1 MKDRSTLIIGSL
13 LVIAIL
19 AGILVAGC
27 TQAQTPPETPV
38 PTTVPATVA
47 TTPAETAVPTAET
60 TTVPETPNATPTAA
74 PTTPT
79 AVPTP
84 VTHETNTL
92 IIATT
97 TSLYDTKLLDTIQDT
112 YEKETGVNLKITAQ
126 GTGIAIQIA
135 TRGDCDL
142 LLVHSPSQE
151 KAFTDA
157 GLGINQRCFAYNYFE
172 VVGPANDPAGIKG
185 LTPEAGFARILAL
198 GMNKTPNVF
207 FASRGD
213 GSGTHTAEQAI
224 WARAGYNY
232 TKDVATSGDWYLS
245 VGKGMGETLTLAS
258 QKGAYT
264 LTDEGTFLAFQSQ
277 LQLVP
282 LITNK
287 PTLLNRYSAI
297 AVNPA
302 KNPNVNIVQA
312 DRFINWLIS
321 AEGYQILSTYGKDKY
336 GKALFTPLTPD
347 VCTVAPFSCTCT
359 GAVSPF

>member
-1 MKDRSTLIIGSL
+1 MKFTENHFLGCL

-19 AGILVAGC
+19 TGILIAGC
-27 TQAQTPPETPV
+27 TQPQTT
-38 PTTVPATVA
+38 PATPAPTPVA
-47 TTPAETAVPTAET
+47 TTAAPIPAPAPTAAT
-60 TTVPETPNATPTAA
+60 TTVAATPA
-74 PTTPT
+74 
-79 AVPTP
+79 PTP
-84 VTHETNTL
+84 VVHETNTL
-92 IIATT
+92 LIATT
-97 TSLYDTKLLDTIQDT
+97 TSLYDTKLLDSIQDI
-112 YEKETGVNLKITAQ
+112 YERETGVHLKITAQ

-151 KAFTDA
+151 KAFIDK

-172 VVGPANDPAGIKG
+172 VVGPANDPAGVRD
-185 LTPEAGFARILAL
+185 LTPEAAFKKIRGL
-198 GMNKTPNVF
+198 GLNNTPNVF

-224 WARAGYNY
+224 WARAGFNY
-232 TKDVATSGDWYLS
+232 TKDVATSGPWYLS
-245 VGKGMGETLTLAS
+245 VGKGMGDTLVVAD

-264 LTDEGTFLAFQSQ
+264 LTDEGTFLAFKKQ
-277 LQLVP
+277 LSLMP

-312 DRFINWLIS
+312 DRFINWLTG
-321 AEGYQILSTYGKDKY
+321 AEGMQILSDYGKDKY
-336 GKALFTPLTPD
+336 GKALFTPLTPS
-347 VCTVAPFSCTCT
+347 VCKVTPFNCTCS
-359 GAVSPF
+359 GVVSPF